1 MKSFQLLSQET
12 SSCFIASSSCF
23 CRNGNRDYVL
33 LTQSAVVQNASGPE
47 MRIQFSLLHE
57 GFEPTIPTSQL
68 AILTISLWFGHGE
81 VTLGNIA
88 DC

>member
-1 MKSFQLLSQET
+1 
-12 SSCFIASSSCF
+12 
-23 CRNGNRDYVL
+23 
-33 LTQSAVVQNASGPE
+33 
-47 MRIQFSLLHE
+47 MRIQFSLLLE

-68 AILTISLWFGHGE
+68 AIRTISLWFGHGE

>member
-1 MKSFQLLSQET
+1 MIID
-12 SSCFIASSSCF
+12 C
-23 CRNGNRDYVL
+23 VP
-33 LTQSAVVQNASGPE
+33 LTQLAVVQNASGPE

-68 AILTISLWFGHGE
+68 GILTISLWFGPGE

-88 DC
+88 DCSTIQLSMQL